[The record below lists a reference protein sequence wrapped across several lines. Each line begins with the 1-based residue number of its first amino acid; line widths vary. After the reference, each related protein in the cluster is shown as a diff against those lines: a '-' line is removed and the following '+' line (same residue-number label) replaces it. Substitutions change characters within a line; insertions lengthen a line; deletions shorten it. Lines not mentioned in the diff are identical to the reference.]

1 MLNIEIKMRDFG
13 ENEMIWKNKLAM
25 IIENAVREHNINA
38 QLRKV
43 NQIVVQSKY
52 DRASKLVPAL

>member
-13 ENEMIWKNKLAM
+13 ENEMICKNKLAI

>member
-1 MLNIEIKMRDFG
+1 MRDFG

-52 DRASKLVPAL
+52 DRASKIVPAL